1 LRNRGGEMNNKRLNR
16 ISEEVKRVV
25 SELIYNGLKDPR
37 VNSMTTITK
46 VEVTRDL
53 RYAKIYVSVFGNK
66 EEKENTLLGLESAKG
81 FIRKEIS
88 SRIDLRY
95 APEPIFI
102 LDESI
107 EQGIYM
113 SKLIE
118 EVNKDSNLFK
128 EDRNGE

>member
-1 LRNRGGEMNNKRLNR
+1 MNNKRLNR

-37 VNSMTTITK
+37 VNSMTTITN

-53 RYAKIYVSVFGNK
+53 RFAKIYVSVFGDK
-66 EEKENTLLGLESAKG
+66 DEKENTIIGLESAKG
-81 FIRKEIS
+81 FIRKEIG

-95 APEPIFI
+95 APEPIFY

-118 EVNKDSNLFK
+118 DINKDNNDLK
-128 EDRNGE
+128 EDKDE

>member
-1 LRNRGGEMNNKRLNR
+1 MNNKRLNR
-16 ISEEVKRVV
+16 ISGEVKKVV
-25 SELIYNGLKDPR
+25 SEVISNGLKDPR
-37 VNSMTTITK
+37 VNLMTTVTK

-53 RYAKIYVSVFGNK
+53 RFAKIYISVLGDK
-66 EEKENTLLGLESAKG
+66 EEKDETLLGLESAKG
-81 FIRKEIS
+81 FIRKEIG

-95 APEPIFI
+95 APEPMFY

-118 EVNKDSNLFK
+118 KVNKTSTVESENEEGKKD
-128 EDRNGE
+128 E

>member
-1 LRNRGGEMNNKRLNR
+1 MNIKRVNR
-16 ISEEVKRVV
+16 ISEEVKKVV

-37 VNSMTTITK
+37 VSSMTTITN

-53 RYAKIYVSVFGNK
+53 RYARIYVSVLGNQ
-66 EEKENTLLGLESAKG
+66 EEKDNTITGLESAKG
-81 FIRKEIS
+81 FIRKEIG

-95 APEPIFI
+95 VPEPIFH

-107 EQGIYM
+107 EKGIYM

-118 EVNKDSNLFK
+118 QVN
-128 EDRNGE
+128 NGENKLRKDNNEE

>member
-1 LRNRGGEMNNKRLNR
+1 MNNKRLNR

-81 FIRKEIS
+81 FIRKEIGN
-88 SRIDLRY
+88 RIDLRY

-113 SKLIE
+113 SKLIK
-118 EVNKDSNLFK
+118 EVNKDSNSLE
-128 EDRNGE
+128 EDKNDE

>member
-1 LRNRGGEMNNKRLNR
+1 MNNKRLNR

-53 RYAKIYVSVFGNK
+53 RYAKIYVSVFGDK
-66 EEKENTLLGLESAKG
+66 EEKDNTLAGLESAKG
-81 FIRKEIS
+81 FIRKEIGT
-88 SRIDLRY
+88 RIDLRY
-95 APEPIFI
+95 APEPIFV

-113 SKLIE
+113 SRLIE
-118 EVNKDSNLFK
+118 EVNKNSNISK
-128 EDRNGE
+128 EDEHDK

>member
-1 LRNRGGEMNNKRLNR
+1 MNNKRLNR

-81 FIRKEIS
+81 FIRKEIGN
-88 SRIDLRY
+88 RIDLRY

-113 SKLIE
+113 SKLIK
-118 EVNKDSNLFK
+118 EVNKDSNSLE
-128 EDRNGE
+128 EDNNDE

>member
-1 LRNRGGEMNNKRLNR
+1 MNNKRLNR
-16 ISEEVKRVV
+16 ISGEVKKVV
-25 SELIYNGLKDPR
+25 SEVISNGLKDPR
-37 VNSMTTITK
+37 VNLMTTVTK

-53 RYAKIYVSVFGNK
+53 RFAKIYISVLGETAEK
-66 EEKENTLLGLESAKG
+66 EETLLGLESAKG
-81 FIRKEIS
+81 FIRKEIG

-95 APEPIFI
+95 APEPMFY

-118 EVNKDSNLFK
+118 EVNKTSVQEEEKD
-128 EDRNGE
+128 E